1 MSQEKNNPQADLA
14 ALLTNP
20 EALRVLAFGA
30 RTVTKIVETAGPI
43 AKVAASMT
51 PGLNDLYKSA
61 DLASEIPDFDADLAE
76 DDALDATDGAA
87 GSPVPPGTMLVPVE
101 AWNRIL
107 DQLGNLHEAG
117 QSLAEARERAAR
129 AEAVAEFQIERRE
142 IAELSAS
149 EAATDVARQQT
160 AEAAARQSE
169 TAAVAAAAL
178 AEQQRLVAE
187 TETIRVTNELAAR
200 DLLAAE
206 LAAAAAQAAE
216 VEAAKPTG
224 RFRRW
229 LNS

>member
-1 MSQEKNNPQADLA
+1 VSQEKNSPQADLA

-43 AKVAASMT
+43 AKVAVSMT
-51 PGLNDLYKSA
+51 PGLSDLSKSA
-61 DLASEIPDFDADLAE
+61 DLTSDIPDFDADLAE
-76 DDALDATDGAA
+76 DDATDPRDDTT

-149 EAATDVARQQT
+149 DAATDVARQKT
-160 AEAAARQSE
+160 AESAARLSE
-169 TAAVAAAAL
+169 TAALAAAAL
-178 AEQQRLVAE
+178 AEQQRLAAE

-200 DLLAAE
+200 DLQAAE
-206 LAAAAAQAAE
+206 LEAAAAQAAE
-216 VEAAKPTG
+216 VEAAKPNG
-224 RFRRW
+224 WFRRW

>member
-1 MSQEKNNPQADLA
+1 MSQEKNSPQADLA

-43 AKVAASMT
+43 AKVAVSMT
-51 PGLNDLYKSA
+51 PGLSDLSKSA
-61 DLASEIPDFDADLAE
+61 DLTSDIPDFDADLAE
-76 DDALDATDGAA
+76 DDATDPRDDTTR
-87 GSPVPPGTMLVPVE
+87 SPVPPGTMLVPVE

-149 EAATDVARQQT
+149 DAATDVARQKT
-160 AEAAARQSE
+160 AESAARLSE
-169 TAAVAAAAL
+169 TAALAAAAL
-178 AEQQRLVAE
+178 AEQQRLAAE

-200 DLLAAE
+200 DLQAAE
-206 LAAAAAQAAE
+206 LEAAAAQAAE
-216 VEAAKPTG
+216 VEAAKPNG
-224 RFRRW
+224 WFRRW

>member
-1 MSQEKNNPQADLA
+1 MSQEKNTPQADLA

-43 AKVAASMT
+43 AKVAVSMT
-51 PGLNDLYKSA
+51 PGLSDLSKSA
-61 DLASEIPDFDADLAE
+61 DLASDVPDFDADLAE
-76 DDALDATDGAA
+76 DDALDPTDSTT

-149 EAATDVARQQT
+149 EAATDVARQKT
-160 AEAAARQSE
+160 AESSARQSE
-169 TAAVAAAAL
+169 ATALAAAAL
-178 AEQQRLVAE
+178 AEQQRLAAE
-187 TETIRVTNELAAR
+187 TETIRITNELAAR
-200 DLLAAE
+200 DLQAEE
-206 LAAAAAQAAE
+206 LAAAATQAAE

-224 RFRRW
+224 WFRRW